1 MKKRNAFLNR
11 LESVGTGEERGYI
24 IENLAMLLSS
34 GMDVMQAVG
43 SIKQELRSRYLKRIL
58 GEIEESINAGFGI
71 GEALQKTG
79 LFPEYV
85 TALLKIGEEG
95 GRLDES
101 LQVIAIQQAKS
112 RDFASKIRAA
122 MMYPSF
128 VLCLALIA
136 GIGIAWFILPRLAS
150 VFTQLNLKL
159 PLITRL
165 LIGFGAFLSDYGS
178 IFIPSLLLV
187 IAVIVYFLFFFGK
200 TKFIG
205 QALLFYIPG
214 IKNLIREVELAR
226 FGYLMGTLLEGGL
239 PVVYAI
245 HSLQTVTSLVA
256 YRRLYAHMESAIG
269 DGGSFEESF
278 KTFRRSRH
286 LVPMPVQGL
295 VVAGEQSGHLAQSFN
310 NIAKN
315 YESRSDITTKNLSVI
330 LEPILLVV
338 VWLGVLAVALAVIL
352 PIYSLV
358 GGLTESGSQS
368 GGSP

>member
-1 MKKRNAFLNR
+1 MNR
-11 LESVGTGEERGYI
+11 IGRIGTGEERGYL

-34 GMDVMQAVG
+34 GMDVLQAVG
-43 SIKQELRSRYLKRIL
+43 SIKQELRSRFLKQKL

-101 LQVIAIQQAKS
+101 LQVIAVQQAKN
-112 RDFASKIRAA
+112 RDFQSKIRAA

-128 VLCLALIA
+128 VMGLALVA

-165 LIGFGAFLSDYGS
+165 LIGFGAFLSDYGF
-178 IFIPSLLLV
+178 IFIPAFLLV
-187 IAVIVYFLFFFGK
+187 IAVIGYFLFFFKK

-205 QALLFYIPG
+205 QAVLFYLPG

-239 PVVYAI
+239 PIVYAI

-256 YRRLYAHMESAIG
+256 YRKLYAHMELTIE
-269 DGGSFEESF
+269 DGGSFEEAF
-278 KTFRRSRH
+278 RTFRKSRR

-295 VVAGEQSGHLAQSFN
+295 VVSGEQSGHLAESFA

-330 LEPILLVV
+330 LEPVLLVV

-358 GGLTESGSQS
+358 GGLTASGSQS